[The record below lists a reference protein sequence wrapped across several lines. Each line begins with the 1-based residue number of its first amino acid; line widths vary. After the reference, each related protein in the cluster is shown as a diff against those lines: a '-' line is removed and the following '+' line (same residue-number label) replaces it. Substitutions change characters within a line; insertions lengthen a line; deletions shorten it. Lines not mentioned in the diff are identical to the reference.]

1 MKKKIVIILVIA
13 IGLLA
18 AFAIAIAISNW
29 MIASRVP
36 VQLLQSRVV
45 IGDKTFAEA
54 SGTMITVG
62 ERDAFPLQTAVIKC
76 QAKQMECQIARALI
90 IPDNFL
96 TVELNTVQVIEW
108 TDSHLV
114 IEEKTNCV
122 VNTFDLNWATKT
134 ATGLRKK
141 LSKPDNGADCS
152 LIIVDELRTEM
163 RDGFDVWQEEKRLAY
178 PLFIKLLT
186 FAF

>member
-1 MKKKIVIILVIA
+1 MKKKIVLILVIA

-36 VQLLQSRVV
+36 VQLLQSRMV

-90 IPDNFL
+90 VPDNFL
-96 TVELNTVQVIEW
+96 TVELRK
-108 TDSHLV
+108 LC
-114 IEEKTNCV
+114 KTPS
-122 VNTFDLNWATKT
+122 F
-134 ATGLRKK
+134 
-141 LSKPDNGADCS
+141 
-152 LIIVDELRTEM
+152 
-163 RDGFDVWQEEKRLAY
+163 
-178 PLFIKLLT
+178 LL
-186 FAF
+186 